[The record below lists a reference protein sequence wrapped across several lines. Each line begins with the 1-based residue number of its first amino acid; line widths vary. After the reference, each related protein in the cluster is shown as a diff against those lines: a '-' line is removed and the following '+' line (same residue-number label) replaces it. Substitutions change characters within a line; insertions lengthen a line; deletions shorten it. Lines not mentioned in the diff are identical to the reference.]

1 MRRALQDGINQLARA
16 GNDKAVLGMAL
27 LNLHAALEEYF
38 REQLANEIRLYEASE
53 QKRATWQDLINLWES
68 SRGLTRNDRERLFQH
83 NSLRNDIAHGKPF
96 SLSQPQVEEYAHFVQ
111 SFTGVRLKPDN
122 SGQTSSDPAP
132 PRPPQPIVT
141 TNRGCA
147 CLTRLAISAFVM
159 ALLIGGYFVVNYL
172 LLDGMESTTGESGLE
187 LLEEMTTTLAAPPS
201 SIPPDTPAAEENK
214 PPPSEPEAVATA
226 VPPTATTTTN
236 TNDEPS
242 NPQTTVRVNAN
253 SNVRLGPS
261 MEEGGIGVALSNT
274 EYVVLE
280 TSPDG
285 SWYKI
290 ELEPGK
296 VGGIGSSRVTVIAP

>member
-53 QKRATWQDLINLWES
+53 QKRANWQDLINLWES

-122 SGQTSSDPAP
+122 SGQASSDPAP
-132 PRPPQPIVT
+132 SRPPQPLVT

-147 CLTRLAISAFVM
+147 CLTRLAISAIVM
-159 ALLIGGYFVVNYL
+159 ALLISGYFVLNYL
-172 LLDGMESTTGESGLE
+172 LLNGVESATGESGLE

-201 SIPPDTPAAEENK
+201 ATPTDTPTADENK
-214 PPPSEPEAVATA
+214 PPPSESEAVATA
-226 VPPTATTTTN
+226 VPPTATTT
-236 TNDEPS
+236 NDEPS
-242 NPQTTVRVNAN
+242 ASQTTVRVTAN

-261 MEEGGIGVALSNT
+261 MEEAEIGVALGNE
-274 EYVVLE
+274 EYDVLE
-280 TSPDG
+280 TSPNGD
-285 SWYKI
+285 WYKI
-290 ELEPGK
+290 ELESGK
-296 VGGIGSSRVTVIAP
+296 VGWIGSSRVTVIAP